1 MQHALVTTHALITK
15 MSASHYGCI
24 HLLLPNST
32 PPSSSS
38 ADSSPMY
45 LIFRSMFTSTLQP
58 KLCEYGS
65 SVKEA
70 SNQDHRIIHGNR
82 RHFDYMLFP
91 PQQTPFVVFTL
102 IPFFSVTLRKIRM
115 SYIQFSQKQGLT
127 DHLFWLLSVVNY
139 SLFKLL
145 NASCNAM
152 F

>member
-1 MQHALVTTHALITK
+1 MQHALVTTHDLSLSPKCQLVITGD
-15 MSASHYGCI
+15 SF
-24 HLLLPNST
+24 T
-32 PPSSSS
+32 PTEQHTS
-38 ADSSPMY
+38 
-45 LIFRSMFTSTLQP
+45 IVIIWSMFTSTLQP

-70 SNQDHRIIHGNR
+70 SNQDHRIIHGNL

-102 IPFFSVTLRKIRM
+102 KPFFSVTLRKIRM